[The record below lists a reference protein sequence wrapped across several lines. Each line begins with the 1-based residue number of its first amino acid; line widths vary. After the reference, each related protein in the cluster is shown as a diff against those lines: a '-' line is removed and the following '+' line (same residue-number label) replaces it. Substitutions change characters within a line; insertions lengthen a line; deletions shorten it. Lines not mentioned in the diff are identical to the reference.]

1 MYKEA
6 SRADSQWHHSVISH
20 QVATLTVY
28 TPEGAS
34 LVDVVAGNASY
45 ARTCRIWDICLP
57 PPNTCFPRKP
67 PSWVSAQCPPHLTS
81 PDTNLILNPNPA
93 AQLRGGQLPR
103 AQLAGNAKQ
112 PRLKYFMTIGGGY
125 YLNSECYLNTI
136 FMRSRVNYLLF
147 KQQARKTTCSN
158 TVYGSTERVSTD
170 KVCSTTQ
177 K

>member
-1 MYKEA
+1 MKLISVKSMYKEA

-34 LVDVVAGNASY
+34 LVDVVAGNASC

-67 PSWVSAQCPPHLTS
+67 PSWVSAQCPSHPTS

-93 AQLRGGQLPR
+93 AQLRGGAV
-103 AQLAGNAKQ
+103 AQGAAGGERKTASPK
-112 PRLKYFMTIGGGY
+112 
-125 YLNSECYLNTI
+125 I
-136 FMRSRVNYLLF
+136 FYDHRWWVLF
-147 KQQARKTTCSN
+147 KQ
-158 TVYGSTERVSTD
+158 
-170 KVCSTTQ
+170 
-177 K
+177 